1 MAIRQP
7 PVGKAQQAVLDALNL
22 TASNFAEANQVFESI
37 GIVVSSRREGR
48 KSVPVVRVL
57 SRTDGGF
64 NAAGEGVEWKRF
76 EDADFSSISQWIQK

>member
-1 MAIRQP
+1 MRRNPRELLQ
-7 PVGKAQQAVLDALNL
+7 LNR
-22 TASNFAEANQVFESI
+22 
-37 GIVVSSRREGR
+37 VSSRREGR